1 MKNNFSSR
9 NSPDRARIIVR
20 PLVCMLLL
28 PFLAGCP
35 DLTQVQQFAKAA
47 DGAKTSITAIAS
59 DFKGSCD
66 RQNLYVHLP
75 PGPPPNPPPPQACS
89 SGDDLTKVG
98 NNLVAEQNVL
108 LEYIDTLGTFAGS
121 DASGFEKEA
130 PTLNTSFKTAG
141 LDTTQQAM
149 ASAAGTLASDIT
161 KMATAGYREKKILE
175 ILKDADPAVTQLTTG
190 LADQVATQADV
201 AALSGGAAPPGGGT
215 SYLELLGNEQVVL
228 NSYYQIPLAK
238 DPNSAA
244 GILLNVQYQSLL
256 GQLQA
261 RENAAVAYRQLM
273 ISIGQAHAK
282 LLADAQSG
290 DFDKASVQKIATDLA
305 QPISDMTNA
314 ISTLV
319 QDAR

>member
-149 ASAAGTLASDIT
+149 ASAAGTSPSSRQDWQIKSLPKPTWPLFRA
-161 KMATAGYREKKILE
+161 ARRRPVEGRPILNCWE
-175 ILKDADPAVTQLTTG
+175 TSR
-190 LADQVATQADV
+190 
-201 AALSGGAAPPGGGT
+201 LS
-215 SYLELLGNEQVVL
+215 
-228 NSYYQIPLAK
+228 
-238 DPNSAA
+238 
-244 GILLNVQYQSLL
+244 
-256 GQLQA
+256 
-261 RENAAVAYRQLM
+261 
-273 ISIGQAHAK
+273 
-282 LLADAQSG
+282 
-290 DFDKASVQKIATDLA
+290 
-305 QPISDMTNA
+305 
-314 ISTLV
+314 
-319 QDAR
+319 